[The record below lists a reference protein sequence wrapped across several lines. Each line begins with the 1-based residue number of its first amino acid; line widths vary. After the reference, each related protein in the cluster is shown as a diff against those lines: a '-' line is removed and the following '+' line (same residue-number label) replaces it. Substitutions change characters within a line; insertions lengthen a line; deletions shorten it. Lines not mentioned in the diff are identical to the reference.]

1 VNTDRA
7 GRIIPDMNTNQTL
20 TGPGG
25 IASRLAP
32 SVAAASQ
39 LAESNEMPGAL
50 VREMRDSG
58 AFRLLTPTER
68 GGTEAPLTTVLEVY
82 EELGRIDASVALQ
95 VWNSNFGFIGAL
107 LGEAGNARI
116 WRENQPEPVFANGGT
131 PGMAEVDP
139 DGYRVSGTWRMV
151 SGIAHADWVVLS
163 TLVTEGGT
171 TRMTENG
178 PDFRLVA
185 VPADQVT
192 VKDTWHVS
200 ALRATGSNEIIVEN
214 VLVSA
219 ELAARLDRPARI
231 DRPLYRG
238 FLPSIVVPGPAAIAV
253 GIAASAIDELVELG
267 KTKKTPTGEL
277 LSSLSRVQSAIAE
290 CDADLSAARELLF
303 SAARRLQTAAEA
315 GTMPDARDRAALR
328 AAMSHAAK
336 VSRRV
341 LVTMY
346 ELGSST
352 SLYTGNALERQF
364 RDGMATLQHFNLAAD
379 AFVGAG
385 RVRFGLEPGMPF
397 F

>member
-1 VNTDRA
+1 
-7 GRIIPDMNTNQTL
+7 MNTNQTL

-25 IASRLAP
+25 IAARLAP
-32 SVAAASQ
+32 SVAAVASQ
-39 LAESNEMPGAL
+39 LAESNEMPEAL
-50 VREMRDSG
+50 VRAMRDSG
-58 AFRLLTPTER
+58 ALRLLTPIEL

-107 LGEAGNARI
+107 LSEEGNARI
-116 WRENQPEPVFANGGT
+116 WRDNQSEPIFANGGT

-139 DGYRVSGTWRMV
+139 DGYRVSGTWRMI

-171 TRMTENG
+171 PRMTENG

-200 ALRATGSNEIIVEN
+200 ALRATGSNGIVLEN
-214 VLVSA
+214 VLVPA
-219 ELAARLDRPARI
+219 ELAARIDQPARI
-231 DRPLYRG
+231 GRPLYRG
-238 FLPSIVVPGPAAIAV
+238 FLPSIVVPGPAAIV
-253 GIAASAIDELVELG
+253 LGIAASAIDELVELA

-277 LSSLSRVQSAIAE
+277 LAGLPRVQAAIAE
-290 CDADLSAARELLF
+290 CDADLRAARELLF
-303 SAARRLQTAAEA
+303 SIARRLQLAAEA
-315 GTMPDARDRAALR
+315 GTMPEARERAALR

-364 RDGMATLQHFNLAAD
+364 RDGMAALQHFNLAAD

-385 RVRFGLEPGMPF
+385 RVRFGLDPEMPF

>member
-1 VNTDRA
+1 
-7 GRIIPDMNTNQTL
+7 MNTNQTL

-32 SVAAASQ
+32 SVAASASQ
-39 LAESNEMPGAL
+39 LAEGNEMPGAL
-50 VREMRDSG
+50 FREMRDSG
-58 AFRLLTPTER
+58 ALRLLTPTEL

-116 WRENQPEPVFANGGT
+116 WRENQPEPVFANGGS
-131 PGMAEVDP
+131 PGTAEVDP
-139 DGYRVSGTWRMV
+139 DGYRVSGTWRMI

-200 ALRATGSNEIIVEN
+200 ALRATGSNAIILEN
-214 VLVSA
+214 VLVPA

-238 FLPSIVVPGPAAIAV
+238 FLPSIVVPGPAAIV
-253 GIAASAIDELVELG
+253 LGIAASVIDELVELG
-267 KTKKTPTGEL
+267 KTKKTPTGDL
-277 LSSLSRVQSAIAE
+277 LSSLPRVQSAIAE
-290 CDADLSAARELLF
+290 CDTDLSAARELLF
-303 SAARRLQTAAEA
+303 SVARRLQTAAEA

-364 RDGMATLQHFNLAAD
+364 RDGMAALQHINLGAD
-379 AFVGAG
+379 AFIGAG
-385 RVRFGLEPGMPF
+385 RVRFGLEPEMPF

>member
-1 VNTDRA
+1 
-7 GRIIPDMNTNQTL
+7 MNTNQTL

-32 SVAAASQ
+32 SVAAAASQ

-58 AFRLLTPTER
+58 AFRLLTPTEF

-131 PGMAEVDP
+131 PGTAEVDP

-200 ALRATGSNEIIVEN
+200 ALRATGSNEILVEN
-214 VLVSA
+214 ALVPA

-253 GIAASAIDELVELG
+253 GIAASAIDELVVLG

-303 SAARRLQTAAEA
+303 SVARRLQTAAEA